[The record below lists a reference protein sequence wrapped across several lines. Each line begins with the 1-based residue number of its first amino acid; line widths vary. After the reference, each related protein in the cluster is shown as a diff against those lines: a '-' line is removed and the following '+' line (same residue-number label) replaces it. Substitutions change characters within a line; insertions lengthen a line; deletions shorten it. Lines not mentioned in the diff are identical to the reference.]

1 MNDEHLVIVTAD
13 ASQTIIFIFFICH
26 FRRYI
31 TCSFLSKAVQQLLFD
46 KMGEVHHL
54 VTDYSSP

>member
-26 FRRYI
+26 FRYI
-31 TCSFLSKAVQQLLFD
+31 TCFFLSKAVQQLQFD
-46 KMGEVHHL
+46 QMGEVHHL
-54 VTDYSSP
+54 VTDNNSP